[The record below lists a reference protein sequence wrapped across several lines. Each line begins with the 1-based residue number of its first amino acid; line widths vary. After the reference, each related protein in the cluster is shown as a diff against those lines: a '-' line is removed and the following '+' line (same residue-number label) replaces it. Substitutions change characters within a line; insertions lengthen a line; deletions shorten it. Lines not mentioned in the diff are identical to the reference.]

1 MTVHHVVDGAVVVS
15 LIDGEQRTTG
25 TVIGVDT
32 EHDLALVRASTPLIG
47 HHFRFSA
54 SPAAVGDEVAA
65 IGFPIGDPIT
75 MTRGTVSGL
84 DRRIVVDDAPRF
96 GLLQTDAAINPGNS
110 GGPLILATGRVV
122 GLADVTRLD
131 AAGIAYA
138 VPAATAEVAS
148 DRWTATPEDV
158 PPPTCVD
165 PLGPAQT
172 DVTTPLARGIDP
184 DAAAGV
190 QAAFNTYFGGIN
202 SGNYDAAFSVLSD
215 RLRAG
220 TTSDRF
226 ADGVSTSYDVDQEVL
241 FADQSDPD
249 TVHVGL
255 GF

>member
-1 MTVHHVVDGAVVVS
+1 MDG
-15 LIDGEQRTTG
+15 
-25 TVIGVDT
+25 
-32 EHDLALVRASTPLIG
+32 
-47 HHFRFSA
+47 
-54 SPAAVGDEVAA
+54 
-65 IGFPIGDPIT
+65 
-75 MTRGTVSGL
+75 
-84 DRRIVVDDAPRF
+84 
-96 GLLQTDAAINPGNS
+96 NPG
-110 GGPLILATGRVV
+110 GC
-122 GLADVTRLD
+122 
-131 AAGIAYA
+131 
-138 VPAATAEVAS
+138 
-148 DRWTATPEDV
+148 

-255 GF
+255 GFVSLQAADKGPDGETCTQWTLRYLMIRASDNTWHIDGVDSINGRQHRPCV